1 MKYDFSHFS
10 PEQFER
16 FCAALVAAEGFQL
29 DTISW
34 NSEADRGIDFTFQ
47 SADGVRWIGQ
57 SKLFRRNMPAPSR
70 LRSALIDLQNG
81 LAQVGAQKAV
91 LMVSVPVSTASRGQ
105 LPQSDNVVLWDG
117 DKLGALL
124 DRHAEIRYAY
134 LESLTSQEKLEKVL
148 GAPSV
153 PEDLRATDLL
163 VELAS
168 IPKGTDG
175 WRRYEETCV
184 KILNYVFIPP
194 LRLPKIQRR
203 THDGLDRR
211 DAIYP
216 IGAGNSFWDSVKH
229 HHSSRMVVVEFKN
242 HDDPIGQEEV
252 ESLQQ
257 YLMPKAKRSF
267 GLLCSRMGPA
277 QPAFRAR
284 RRAWMTAE
292 NLILFLSDLDLE
304 ELVRCKSTGEDPSQV
319 LESQMDD
326 FFITLAP

>member
-1 MKYDFSHFS
+1 MAKF
-10 PEQFER
+10 
-16 FCAALVAAEGFQL
+16 
-29 DTISW
+29 
-34 NSEADRGIDFTFQ
+34 
-47 SADGVRWIGQ
+47 
-57 SKLFRRNMPAPSR
+57 LF
-70 LRSALIDLQNG
+70 G
-81 LAQVGAQKAV
+81 LFLGKRIW
-91 LMVSVPVSTASRGQ
+91 S

-229 HHSSRMVVVEFKN
+229 HHSSRI
-242 HDDPIGQEEV
+242 D
-252 ESLQQ
+252 
-257 YLMPKAKRSF
+257 R
-267 GLLCSRMGPA
+267 
-277 QPAFRAR
+277 
-284 RRAWMTAE
+284 
-292 NLILFLSDLDLE
+292 
-304 ELVRCKSTGEDPSQV
+304 KSTRLNS
-319 LESQMDD
+319 SHRC
-326 FFITLAP
+326 ISYA